1 MDGGKYMVNTAALK
15 KGSTVIAFLIMVT
28 FNILAN
34 LLLLNGISTGALS
47 DRYPSL
53 LTPASYTFQIWT
65 IIYVLLFFY
74 IIYQLGFVAGK
85 GKLTPK
91 GSDYIRYFFILSCL
105 CNAGWIVAWHYNY
118 IALSMMLILV
128 ILICLGIINRYT
140 YSEELS
146 LLEKIF
152 IRLPFGIYFGWIT
165 VATVLN
171 MTVLLTSIRWSVFGL
186 SPSIWTI
193 TVTILILVITS
204 LSILKYKNLAYAAA
218 VIWAYIGI
226 LTKHTARLQLDGKY
240 PAIIAV
246 LLLCIVII
254 VSEMIYIIIKKRAS

>member
-1 MDGGKYMVNTAALK
+1 MGKTAGFK
-15 KGSTVIAFLIMVT
+15 KGFTVIAFLIMVA
-28 FNILAN
+28 FNIFAN
-34 LLLLNGISTGALS
+34 LLMLNGISTGSLS

-53 LTPASYTFQIWT
+53 FTPARYTFLIWT

-74 IIYQLGFVAGK
+74 IIYQLDFVAGK

-91 GSDYIRYFFILSCL
+91 GTDYIRYLFILSCL

-128 ILICLGIINRYT
+128 ILTCLSIINRYT

-146 LLEKIF
+146 LIEKIF

-171 MTVLLTSIRWSVFGL
+171 MTVLLTSLRWSVLGL
-186 SPSIWTI
+186 SPSIWMI
-193 TVTILILVITS
+193 IVTILTLVITS
-204 LSILKYKNLAYAAA
+204 FSILKYKNLAYAAA

-226 LTKHTARLQLDGKY
+226 LSKHTAGSQLDGRH
-240 PAIIAV
+240 PEIIAV
-246 LLLCIVII
+246 LLLSIVII
-254 VSEMIYIIIKKRAS
+254 ASEMIYIMIKKKFHK